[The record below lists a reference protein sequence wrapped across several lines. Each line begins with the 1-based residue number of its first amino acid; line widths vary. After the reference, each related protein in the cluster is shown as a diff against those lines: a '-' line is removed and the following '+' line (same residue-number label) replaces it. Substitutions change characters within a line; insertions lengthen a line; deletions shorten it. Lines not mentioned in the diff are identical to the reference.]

1 MFASLGTK
9 NWHLSINIFH
19 IGNLN
24 YSMVHLHEVIKSV
37 ILSNVDLMIVDYNY
51 LLGTVTL
58 IKEDIEITKGGKN
71 E

>member
-1 MFASLGTK
+1 
-9 NWHLSINIFH
+9 
-19 IGNLN
+19 
-24 YSMVHLHEVIKSV
+24 MVHLHEVIKSV